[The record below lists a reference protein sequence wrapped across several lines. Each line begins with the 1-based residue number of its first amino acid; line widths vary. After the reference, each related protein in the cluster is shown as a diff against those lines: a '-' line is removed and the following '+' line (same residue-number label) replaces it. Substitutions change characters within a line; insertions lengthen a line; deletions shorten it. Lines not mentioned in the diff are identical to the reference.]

1 MRSISSKWSS
11 LWIVSTAVFLSVID
25 IFIVNVAIPSIKT
38 GINGSDGDV
47 QLVIALYLLGY
58 AAFLI
63 TGGKAGDFLG
73 RKKVFITG
81 TLLFTLS
88 SVLCGFSQT
97 ASQLIISRLAQ
108 GISAAF
114 MVPQS
119 VAYIQ
124 VLFPDHKERVK
135 ALGIYGSIAGS
146 ASVIGQ
152 LLGGILPDTTFI
164 SEGWRLIFLINLPIG
179 LVSAILAYRYL
190 PEQKSQKAA
199 KFDFTGVML
208 LSLTLI
214 CHIFPI
220 IQGRE
225 LGWPIWSIAL
235 LAFSFVLF
243 ILLILHQKLKTKR
256 NEEPLISLK
265 LFSYKDFNLGLCAS
279 LFYFMV
285 QDTYFLI
292 NTILLQSGLG
302 ISSSQTGVFF
312 VFQGLGYVLASVMA
326 IRFIPRFGKLVLI
339 AGVFV
344 MIFSLILHII
354 AFRSSSTNHYIILS
368 ILFLYGMGCGSVL
381 PSLLTFTLK
390 SIPPKLAGAAS
401 GTYATFQQT
410 AIALGIGITG
420 GVFFSLSGKA
430 DDSVYYFTAYRT
442 ATIINI
448 FLLLLVAVSLYLLPD
463 QSSDIFEKERPDTYL
478 KHNISNT

>member
-25 IFIVNVAIPSIKT
+25 IFIVNVAIPSIQT
-38 GINGSDGDV
+38 GIDGSDGDV

-97 ASQLIISRLAQ
+97 ASQLIISRLVQ

-124 VLFPDHKERVK
+124 VLFPGHKERVK

-214 CHIFPI
+214 CHIFPV

-225 LGWPIWSIAL
+225 LGWPAWSVAL
-235 LAFSFVLF
+235 LALSFVLF

-292 NTILLQSGLG
+292 NTILLQSGFAV
-302 ISSSQTGVFF
+302 SSSKTGVFF

-354 AFRSSSTNHYIILS
+354 AFNNSSTNHYLILS

-410 AIALGIGITG
+410 AIALGIGIIG

-430 DDSVYYFTAYRT
+430 DHSVYYFTAYRT

-448 FLLLLVAVSLYLLPD
+448 FLLLLVAMSLYLLPD
-463 QSSDIFEKERPDTYL
+463 KSSDIFEKERPDTYL